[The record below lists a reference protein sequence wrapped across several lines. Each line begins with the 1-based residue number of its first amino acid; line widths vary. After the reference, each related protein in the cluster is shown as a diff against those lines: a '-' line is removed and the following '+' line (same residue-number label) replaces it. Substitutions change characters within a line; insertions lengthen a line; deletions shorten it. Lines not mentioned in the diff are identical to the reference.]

1 MADINDKK
9 IILDVKN
16 LNTSFKSD
24 GKLIKIIKDVSFQLE
39 KGRSLAIVGESG
51 CGKSVTVHS
60 VTRLMAKNAVVSSD
74 HVIYRSYRNSEEVKE
89 YRIDKMSNYGKEM
102 RSLRGPEISMVFQ
115 DPMASLNP
123 VYRVGDQ
130 ITESLLQHNKNMSKK
145 EAMDLAIEML
155 RKLGIPA
162 PEQRVKD
169 YPHQLS
175 GGMKQRIVIAIAMI
189 NDPELIIADEPTT
202 ALDVTIQAQIM
213 ELMKKLQTDF
223 NKSIIL
229 ITHNMGLVTEMA
241 DDVIVM
247 YMGRIVEKGTIRQ
260 IFANPSHP
268 YTKMLLSS
276 VPVLGLDQGKK
287 LTTIPGSTPN
297 PADLKEG
304 CEFAGRCPFC
314 TEACLK
320 GVIPGYEIEEG
331 HMARCLRFSGN
342 KEVD

>member
-1 MADINDKK
+1 MEEKK
-9 IILDVKN
+9 IILDVQN

-24 GKLIKIIKDVSFQLE
+24 GKVIKIIKDVSFQLE

-60 VTRLMAKNAVVSSD
+60 ITRLMAKNAISNSD
-74 HVIYRSYRNSEEVKE
+74 HVIYRSYKENEVKE
-89 YRIDKMSNYGKEM
+89 YRIDEMSNYGKEM

-130 ITESLLQHNKNMSKK
+130 IIEGLLEHNPGMKK
-145 EAMDLAIEML
+145 AEAMEMAIEML
-155 RKLGIPA
+155 KKLGIPA

-169 YPHQLS
+169 YPFQLS
-175 GGMKQRIVIAIAMI
+175 GGMKQRIVIAIALI
-189 NDPELIIADEPTT
+189 CNPELIIADEPTT

-213 ELMKKLQTDF
+213 ELLKKIQVEL

-247 YMGRIVEKGTIRQ
+247 YMGRIVEKGTLRE
-260 IFANPSHP
+260 IFEHPSHP
-268 YTKMLLSS
+268 YTKMLLDS
-276 VPVLGLDQGKK
+276 VPVLGMAQGQK

-304 CEFAGRCPFC
+304 CEFAGRCPYC
-314 TEACLK
+314 TEECMK
-320 GVIPGYEIEEG
+320 GKIPGYEVSEG
-331 HMARCLRFSGN
+331 HMVRCLRFAGN

>member
-1 MADINDKK
+1 MEDKK

-24 GKLIKIIKDVSFQLE
+24 GQVIKIIKDVSFHLE

-60 VTRLMAKNAVVSSD
+60 VTRLMAKNAIINSD
-74 HVIYRSYRNSEEVKE
+74 HVIYRSYRNSEEPKE

-130 ITESLLQHNKNMSKK
+130 IIEGLLEHNKSMSKK
-145 EAMDLAIEML
+145 EAMEKAIDML
-155 RKLGIPA
+155 KKLGIPA

-169 YPHQLS
+169 YPYQLS

-213 ELMKKLQTDF
+213 ELMKKLQTDY

-247 YMGRIVEKGTIRQ
+247 YMGRIVEKGSLRQ
-260 IFANPSHP
+260 IFSNPSHP

-276 VPVLGLDQGKK
+276 VPVLGLEQGQK

-314 TEACLK
+314 TDACLK
-320 GVIPGYEIEEG
+320 GKIPGFEIEEG
-331 HMARCLRFSGN
+331 HMVRCLRCAGH